1 MGDYVMIARVYCLI
15 AEMEALNAEI
25 EALKREWPEGGE
37 HFFREKADQLR
48 GIASKLQIIGR
59 Y

>member
-1 MGDYVMIARVYCLI
+1 MDHVILVRIYGLV
-15 AEMEALNAEI
+15 AEMEALKAEI

-37 HFFREKADQLR
+37 HFFREKAAEIQ
-48 GIASKLQIIGR
+48 GIANQLQQMG